1 MKKRVFISL
10 AIILA
15 TIAGLLFLY
24 PVRVKKTIVV
34 PYSMFKSGEQL
45 NNAKNIVK
53 WFSPFKISDTAAIS
67 KSEKKQS
74 ITSGGYSAE
83 VSSITMFSSVITAA
97 YKGNKKAFAFVS
109 LADSTQSFASTVTL
123 TYSTNLFSKW
133 FSKSTLEKNAEESME
148 KLKEYMTDTKR
159 FYGFD
164 IQEEPVA
171 DTAFLFSRTVVPVNE
186 RRAATKKLFEQLIN
200 FAEKNNA
207 GYTGNR
213 IYYTLKA
220 GNEITIFASI
230 GVSNYIE
237 TTGDAVIQYKKMPL
251 GKRLI
256 STTYQG
262 PLNQSTKAFTALEL
276 FKADHN
282 LTSMAIPFQ
291 KFLSDGYDFEDN
303 QIVQLKVYYPVY

>member
-10 AIILA
+10 AVILA
-15 TIAGLLFLY
+15 TIAGIFFLY
-24 PVRVKKTIVV
+24 PVRVKKMIVV
-34 PYSMFKSGEQL
+34 PYAMFKSGEQL
-45 NNAKNIVK
+45 NNLKNIVK
-53 WFSPFKISDTAAIS
+53 WFPPFKISDTAAII
-67 KSEKKQS
+67 KGEKKQS
-74 ITSGGYSAE
+74 VTSGEYSAE

-97 YKGNKKAFAFVS
+97 HKGKKKAFAFVS
-109 LADSTQSFASTVTL
+109 LADSTQSFASTITL
-123 TYSTNLFSKW
+123 TYTTNLFSKW
-133 FSKSTLEKNAEESME
+133 FSKSTVEKNAEESME
-148 KLKEYMTDTKR
+148 NLKEYMTDTKS

-186 RRAATKKLFEQLIN
+186 RRTATIKLFEQLIKY
-200 FAEKNNA
+200 AEKNNA

-220 GNEITIFASI
+220 GKEITIFASI

-237 TTGDAVIQYKKMPL
+237 TTGDDIIQYKKMPL

-262 PLNQSTKAFTALEL
+262 PLNQSTKAFNALEL